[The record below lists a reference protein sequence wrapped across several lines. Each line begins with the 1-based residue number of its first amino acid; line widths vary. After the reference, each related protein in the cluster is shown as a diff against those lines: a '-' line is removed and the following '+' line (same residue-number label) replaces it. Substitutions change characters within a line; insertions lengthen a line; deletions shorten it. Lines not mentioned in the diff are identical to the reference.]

1 MPLDDAAFEAL
12 CETLRTEATEQIE
25 RIGTALLLIERG
37 AEGSAKDQL
46 IDEAFRQAHN
56 MKGAAASLGFVQT
69 ARLAHAIES
78 VLANLRADDDARTP
92 EVFDTL
98 NAALSTVPHALR
110 VDPSD
115 TPDAV
120 VTEAIIGLETVH
132 EVTNSQKNTTAIPPV
147 EPIAPH
153 ALPLVMPAES
163 ITVATRSRS
172 PQSILRQHKLADAPP
187 PPSARL
193 RPNYIEPKTKHSEPP
208 PHALTPTPTTNPTGL
223 RVQPIEQLPPP
234 PGFAAPST
242 YAGQPRLPQPP
253 PVPTAASPAA
263 GTNNPGSG
271 APPPGTG
278 AGVGTIGPNS
288 PKTGV
293 PATPATSVPISPA
306 TSAGLSLPG
315 ARTINVGGPNINPGQ
330 PPRAAANA
338 VSMPNPPVR
347 PSGEETLRVSMK
359 KLSGLM
365 AQVGELLA
373 ARVRTDQRL
382 SELRAVLAAEEERF
396 KAQSM
401 IRAMVR
407 DDAPPNV
414 DGWAKRLINTQQD
427 DLEHERLLV
436 RRLREI
442 VRTFEADALQSTI
455 LSGQLQEDIRRI
467 QTFPLANVL
476 EPLPRAVR
484 NMAREG
490 GKMVDLLITG
500 SELELDKKVLEEL
513 RDPLYHL
520 LRNAVDHGCE
530 PPAIRSALGKPS
542 RGSIRI
548 HAEHRGDVVTITIS
562 DDGPGVDVAA
572 VRRAAT
578 AANLITPIEAAEM
591 PEPRVLELLFAPG
604 LTTRSEAGGLS
615 GRGVGLDAVRTNIE
629 KLHGSVNVESRQGVG
644 TSFVIVLPLTIYVVH
659 SLLLR
664 VGEEQFA
671 MPISSIQRILRI
683 STNDILEVE
692 QTHAIV
698 VDGRPIA
705 LVPLGTLL
713 GLPVELPPPPERIP
727 VLVIGIGETRC
738 ALAVREIVSDQTIL
752 AKNLEPPLVR
762 VRNIAGAT
770 IMGDGRVVLMLNPID
785 LIKSASGR
793 DAARFQSL
801 IPRIEQRTNPK
812 LLLVDDS
819 FTTRA
824 LERSVLEVAGFD
836 VVAVADGAE
845 ALSALE
851 FEPFDIVVTDVSMPE
866 MTGLELCNHIRGNER
881 LRRLPVVLVTSLS
894 SEEDRRAGL
903 AVGADAYIVK
913 SEFDHEDFVRTVNE
927 LVGRT

>member
-12 CETLRTEATEQIE
+12 CETLRNEATEQIE

-56 MKGAAASLGFVQT
+56 MKGAAASLGFTQT

-110 VDPSD
+110 VDPNE

-120 VTEAIIGLETVH
+120 VTEAIQALETVH
-132 EVTNSQKNTTAIPPV
+132 EVTHSQQRTPNVAHADPV
-147 EPIAPH
+147 PVQ

-172 PQSILRQHKLADAPP
+172 PQSILRQHKLADPPP
-187 PPSARL
+187 PPSARM
-193 RPNYIEPKTKHSEPP
+193 RPSYVEPKTKHSEPP
-208 PHALTPTPTTNPTGL
+208 PQALTPTPTTNPTGL
-223 RVQPIEQLPPP
+223 RVEPLAHLPPP
-234 PGFAAPST
+234 PGFAPPAT
-242 YAGQPRLPQPP
+242 YAGQAPLPP
-253 PVPTAASPAA
+253 PVLPGPVTP
-263 GTNNPGSG
+263 GTSNGMS
-271 APPPGTG
+271 PGTG
-278 AGVGTIGPNS
+278 SGTATLGPKS
-288 PKTGV
+288 PATGV
-293 PATPATSVPISPA
+293 LGGPGTSPPVSPA

-315 ARTINVGGPNINPGQ
+315 GARTISLSGPTPGQ
-330 PPRAAANA
+330 PSRASANA
-338 VSMPNPPVR
+338 ISIPNPPPVR

-382 SELRAVLAAEEERF
+382 AELRAVLAAEEERF
-396 KAQSM
+396 KAQST

-414 DGWAKRLINTQQD
+414 DGWAKRLIHTQQD

-530 PPAIRSALGKPS
+530 APAVRSALGKPP
-542 RGSIRI
+542 RGTIRI

-562 DDGPGVDVAA
+562 DDGPGVDVAG

-578 AANLITPIEAAEM
+578 AANLISPIDAAEM
-591 PEPRVLELLFAPG
+591 PEPRVLELLFSPG

-629 KLHGSVNVESRQGVG
+629 KLHGSVTVESRQGVG

-664 VGEEQFA
+664 VSEEQFA

-683 STNDILEVE
+683 STADILEVE

-752 AKNLEPPLVR
+752 AKNLEAPLVR

-836 VVAVADGAE
+836 VVAVADGQE

-866 MTGLELCNHIRGNER
+866 MSGLELCNHIRGNER

>member
-1 MPLDDAAFEAL
+1 MPLDDAAFESL
-12 CETLRTEATEQIE
+12 CETLRNEASEQIE

-37 AEGSAKDQL
+37 AEGGARDQL

-56 MKGAAASLGFVQT
+56 LKGAAASLGFAQT

-78 VLANLRADDDARTP
+78 VLATLRSDDDACTP

-98 NAALSTVPHALR
+98 NAALSTVPYALG
-110 VDPSD
+110 VDPSES
-115 TPDAV
+115 PDPV
-120 VTEAIIGLETVH
+120 ITEAILALETVH
-132 EVTNSQKNTTAIPPV
+132 EVTVQSQQARTTHFPPIQ
-147 EPIAPH
+147 PLSPH
-153 ALPLVMPAES
+153 FPVMMPTDS

-172 PQSILRQHKLADAPP
+172 PQSILRQHKLADSPAPP
-187 PPSARL
+187 STRL
-193 RPNYIEPKTKHSEPP
+193 RQNYSEAKTKHSEPP
-208 PHALTPTPTTNPTGL
+208 PHALTPTTNPTGM
-223 RVQPIEQLPPP
+223 RMPAIAHLPPP
-234 PGFAAPST
+234 PGFTPPAT
-242 YAGQPRLPQPP
+242 YAGTG
-253 PVPTAASPAA
+253 PTAAVPAA
-263 GTNNPGSG
+263 TNS
-271 APPPGTG
+271 PGTG
-278 AGVGTIGPNS
+278 SGVTIGFVGPNS

-293 PATPATSVPISPA
+293 PATPNTAAPISPG
-306 TSAGLSLPG
+306 TSAGLSMSG
-315 ARTINVGGPNINPGQ
+315 TRTIALGGPTPGQ
-330 PPRAAANA
+330 PSRSGANA
-338 VSMPNPPVR
+338 LSMPNPPVR
-347 PSGEETLRVSMK
+347 PAGEETLRVSMK

-382 SELRAVLAAEEERF
+382 SELRDVLGGEEERF
-396 KAQSM
+396 KVQSS
-401 IRAMVR
+401 IRAAVR

-414 DGWAKRLINTQQD
+414 DGWAKRLIQTQQD
-427 DLEHERLLV
+427 DLEHERHLV

-442 VRTFEADALQSTI
+442 VRLFEADALQSTI

-490 GKMVDLLITG
+490 GKLVDLVITG

-530 PPAIRSALGKPS
+530 APTIRTAAGKPP
-542 RGSIRI
+542 RGTIRV
-548 HAEHRGDVVTITIS
+548 HAEHRGDVVTITIT

-572 VRRAAT
+572 VRRAA
-578 AANLITPIEAAEM
+578 AKSNLITPIEAAEM

-604 LTTRSEAGGLS
+604 LTTRSEVGGLS
-615 GRGVGLDAVRTNIE
+615 GRGIGLDAVRTNIE
-629 KLHGSVNVESRQGVG
+629 KLHGSVTVESRQGIG

-664 VGEEQFA
+664 VGDEQFA
-671 MPISSIQRILRI
+671 MPISAIQRILRI
-683 STNDILEVE
+683 STTDILEVE

-713 GLPVELPPPPERIP
+713 GLPVALPPPPERIP

-752 AKNLEPPLVR
+752 AKNLEAPLVR

-801 IPRIEQRTNPK
+801 IPRITQRTNPK

-836 VVAVADGAE
+836 VVAVADGQE

-851 FEPFDIVVTDVSMPE
+851 FEPFDVVVTDVTMPE
-866 MTGLELCNHIRGNER
+866 MSGLELCNHIRGNDR

-894 SEEDRRAGL
+894 SDEDRRAGL

-913 SEFDHEDFVRTVNE
+913 SEFDHEDFVRIVNE

>member
-12 CETLRTEATEQIE
+12 CETLRNEATEQIE

-56 MKGAAASLGFVQT
+56 LKGAAASLGFVQT

-110 VDPSD
+110 VDPSEVAD
-115 TPDAV
+115 EV
-120 VTEAIIGLETVH
+120 VSEAIQALDTVH
-132 EVTNSQKNTTAIPPV
+132 EQAVMSQNQTPNVPAVHQTAPP
-147 EPIAPH
+147 
-153 ALPLVMPAES
+153 LPVVVPTES

-172 PQSILRQHKLADAPP
+172 PQSILRQHKLADSPAPA
-187 PPSARL
+187 SGRG
-193 RPNYIEPKTKHSEPP
+193 RQSYIEAKTKHSEPP
-208 PHALTPTPTTNPTGL
+208 PHALTPTPTTNPTGI
-223 RVQPIEQLPPP
+223 RMPTAAQLPPP
-234 PGFAAPST
+234 PGFAAPAT
-242 YAGQPRLPQPP
+242 YAGPSPLPPA
-253 PVPTAASPAA
+253 VTAAQPSTGSGVSP
-263 GTNNPGSG
+263 GTGSG
-271 APPPGTG
+271 ASAT
-278 AGVGTIGPNS
+278 VGPNS
-288 PKTGV
+288 PKTGA
-293 PATPATSVPISPA
+293 PATPTTGAPISPG
-306 TSAGLSLPG
+306 TSAGLSLP
-315 ARTINVGGPNINPGQ
+315 RTISLSGPTPGQ
-330 PPRAAANA
+330 PSRAGSNNA

-347 PSGEETLRVSMK
+347 PSSEETLRVSMK

-382 SELRAVLAAEEERF
+382 SELRGVLAAEEERF
-396 KAQSM
+396 KAQSAL
-401 IRAMVR
+401 RAQVR
-407 DDAPPNV
+407 DDAPPQI
-414 DGWAKRLINTQQD
+414 DGWAKRLIQTQQD

-490 GKMVDLLITG
+490 GKMVDLVITG

-530 PPAIRSALGKPS
+530 SPGIRTGAGKPP
-542 RGSIRI
+542 RGTIRI

-572 VRRAAT
+572 VRRAA
-578 AANLITPIEAAEM
+578 ANANLITPVEAAEL
-591 PEPRVLELLFAPG
+591 PEARVLELLFAPG

-629 KLHGSVNVESRQGVG
+629 KLHGSVTVESRQGIG

-664 VGEEQFA
+664 VGDEQFA
-671 MPISSIQRILRI
+671 MPISAIQRILRI
-683 STNDILEVE
+683 STTDILEVE

-713 GLPVELPPPPERIP
+713 NLPVELPPPPERIP

-752 AKNLEPPLVR
+752 AKNLEAPLVR

-801 IPRIEQRTNPK
+801 IPRMEQRSNPK

-836 VVAVADGAE
+836 VVAVADGVE

-866 MTGLELCNHIRGNER
+866 MSGLELCNHIRGNER

>member
-12 CETLRTEATEQIE
+12 CETLRNEATEQIE

-37 AEGSAKDQL
+37 AEGSARDQL

-56 MKGAAASLGFVQT
+56 LKGAAASLGFAQT

-78 VLANLRADDDARTP
+78 VLASLRADDDARTP

-120 VTEAIIGLETVH
+120 VTEAIQALETVH
-132 EVTNSQKNTTAIPPV
+132 ENSVHDQTKTPNLPPV
-147 EPIAPH
+147 QAVAPQ
-153 ALPLVMPAES
+153 LPLVMPTDS

-172 PQSILRQHKLADAPP
+172 PQSILRQHKLADPPP
-187 PPSARL
+187 PPSARN
-193 RPNYIEPKTKHSEPP
+193 RPSYVEAKTKHSEPP
-208 PHALTPTPTTNPTGL
+208 PNALTPTPTTNPAGAIL
-223 RVQPIEQLPPP
+223 AAVAHLPPP
-234 PGFAAPST
+234 PGFAPPTT
-242 YAGQPRLPQPP
+242 YAGPAPAIPS
-253 PVPTAASPAA
+253 AAAA
-263 GTNNPGSG
+263 
-271 APPPGTG
+271 PGTG
-278 AGVGTIGPNS
+278 SGVAPGTLSPNS
-288 PKTGV
+288 PKTGA
-293 PATPATSVPISPA
+293 PATPGTGAPASPG

-315 ARTINVGGPNINPGQ
+315 ARTISLGGPTPGQ
-330 PPRAAANA
+330 PSRAGVGGNA

-347 PSGEETLRVSMK
+347 PAAEETLRVSMK

-396 KAQSM
+396 KAQSS

-414 DGWAKRLINTQQD
+414 DSWAKRLIQTQQD

-490 GKMVDLLITG
+490 GKMIDLIITG

-530 PPAIRSALGKPS
+530 APGVRTAAGKPP
-542 RGSIRI
+542 RGTIRI

-572 VRRAAT
+572 VRRAA
-578 AANLITPIEAAEM
+578 AASNLITPIEAAEM

-629 KLHGSVNVESRQGVG
+629 KLHGSVNVESRQGIG

-683 STNDILEVE
+683 STADILEVE

-752 AKNLEPPLVR
+752 AKNLEAPLVR

-836 VVAVADGAE
+836 VVAVADGQE

-866 MTGLELCNHIRGNER
+866 MSGLELCNHIRGNER
-881 LRRLPVVLVTSLS
+881 LRRLPVVLVTSLG

>member
-12 CETLRTEATEQIE
+12 CETLRNEATEQVE

-37 AEGSAKDQL
+37 AEGAAKDQL

-78 VLANLRADDDARTP
+78 VLADLRSNDDARTP
-92 EVFDTL
+92 EMFDTL

-110 VDPSD
+110 VDPAEE
-115 TPDAV
+115 PDPI
-120 VTEAIIGLETVH
+120 VTESILALDTVH
-132 EVTNSQKNTTAIPPV
+132 NAASEDLHTLHAPQVQAHVPPLPIVTPTD
-147 EPIAPH
+147 
-153 ALPLVMPAES
+153 S

-172 PQSILRQHKLADAPP
+172 PQSILRQHKIADPPP
-187 PPSARL
+187 PPSARA

-208 PHALTPTPTTNPTGL
+208 PVALTPTPTTNPTGIKI
-223 RVQPIEQLPPP
+223 PTAAHLPPP
-234 PGFAAPST
+234 PGFAPPATYVGQGVSPISPPIAAAPGGST
-242 YAGQPRLPQPP
+242 
-253 PVPTAASPAA
+253 T
-263 GTNNPGSG
+263 
-271 APPPGTG
+271 GTG
-278 AGVGTIGPNS
+278 AGTGTLGPNS
-288 PKTGV
+288 PKTGA
-293 PATPATSVPISPA
+293 PATPGTGAPISPG
-306 TSAGLSLPG
+306 TSANLSLPG
-315 ARTINVGGPNINPGQ
+315 ARTITVGGPGPGQ
-330 PPRAAANA
+330 VPRGGSNA
-338 VSMPNPPVR
+338 VSIPNPPVR
-347 PSGEETLRVSMK
+347 PTGEETLRVSMK

-382 SELRAVLAAEEERF
+382 AELRGVLSAEEERF
-396 KAQSM
+396 KAQTS

-407 DDAPPNV
+407 DDAPPHL
-414 DGWAKRLINTQQD
+414 DEWARRLIQTQQD
-427 DLEHERLLV
+427 DLEHERMLV

-442 VRTFEADALQSTI
+442 VRSFEADALQSTI

-484 NMAREG
+484 NMARES
-490 GKMVDLLITG
+490 GKMIDLVITG

-530 PPAIRSALGKPS
+530 APGVRSVLGKPP
-542 RGSIRI
+542 RGTIRI

-572 VRRAAT
+572 VRRAAV
-578 AANLITPIEAAEM
+578 ASNLLSPVEAAEL
-591 PEPRVLELLFAPG
+591 PEARVLELLFAPG

-629 KLHGSVNVESRQGVG
+629 KLHGSVTVESRQGIG
-644 TSFVIVLPLTIYVVH
+644 TTFVIVLPLTIYVVH

-664 VGEEQFA
+664 VGDEQFA

-683 STNDILEVE
+683 STADILEVE

-752 AKNLEPPLVR
+752 AKNLEAPLVR

-785 LIKSASGR
+785 LLKSASGR
-793 DAARFQSL
+793 DAARFQAL
-801 IPRIEQRTNPK
+801 IPRVEQRTNPK

-836 VVAVADGAE
+836 VVAVADGVE

-851 FEPFDIVVTDVSMPE
+851 FEPFDVVVTDVTMPE
-866 MTGLELCNHIRGNER
+866 MSGLELCNHIRGNER
-881 LRRLPVVLVTSLS
+881 LRRLPVVLVTSLGS
-894 SEEDRRAGL
+894 DEDRRAGL

-913 SEFDHEDFVRTVNE
+913 SEFDHEHFVRTVNE

>member
-1 MPLDDAAFEAL
+1 MPLDDAAFESL
-12 CETLRTEATEQIE
+12 CETLRNEATEQIE

-37 AEGSAKDQL
+37 AEGGARDQL

-56 MKGAAASLGFVQT
+56 LKGAAASLGFAQT

-78 VLANLRADDDARTP
+78 VLASLRGDDDARTP

-110 VDPSD
+110 VDPSE
-115 TPDAV
+115 TPDPV
-120 VTEAIIGLETVH
+120 ITEAIIALETVH
-132 EVTNSQKNTTAIPPV
+132 EVTVQSQQARTTHMPP
-147 EPIAPH
+147 APGMNPQL
-153 ALPLVMPAES
+153 AVAMPTES

-172 PQSILRQHKLADAPP
+172 PQSILRQHKLADASA

-193 RPNYIEPKTKHSEPP
+193 RNNYSEAKTKHSEPP
-208 PHALTPTPTTNPTGL
+208 PHALTPTPTTNPTGV
-223 RVQPIEQLPPP
+223 RMPTMAHLPPP
-234 PGFAAPST
+234 PGFGPPGFAPPAT
-242 YAGQPRLPQPP
+242 YAGPSPIFPP
-253 PVPTAASPAA
+253 P
-263 GTNNPGSG
+263 TNS
-271 APPPGTG
+271 PGTG
-278 AGVGTIGPNS
+278 NNLSVGMVGPNS
-288 PKTGV
+288 PKTNA
-293 PATPATSVPISPA
+293 PATPHTAAPISPG
-306 TSAGLSLPG
+306 TSAGLSVP
-315 ARTINVGGPNINPGQ
+315 ATRTISLGGPTPGQ
-330 PPRAAANA
+330 PSRAGGNA
-338 VSMPNPPVR
+338 LSMPNPPVR

-382 SELRAVLAAEEERF
+382 SELRNVLGAEEERF
-396 KAQSM
+396 KAQSA

-414 DGWAKRLINTQQD
+414 DGWAKRLIQTQQD

-490 GKMVDLLITG
+490 GKMVDLVITG

-530 PPAIRSALGKPS
+530 APTMRTAAGKPP
-542 RGSIRI
+542 RGTIRI
-548 HAEHRGDVVTITIS
+548 HAEHRGDVVTITIA
-562 DDGPGVDVAA
+562 DDGPGVDVGA

-578 AANLITPIEAAEM
+578 ASNLITPIEAAEM

-629 KLHGSVNVESRQGVG
+629 KLHGSVTVESRQGIG

-664 VGEEQFA
+664 VGDEQFA
-671 MPISSIQRILRI
+671 MPISAIQRILRI
-683 STNDILEVE
+683 STTDILEVE

-738 ALAVREIVSDQTIL
+738 ALAVREIVSDQTVL

-836 VVAVADGAE
+836 VVAVADGQE

-851 FEPFDIVVTDVSMPE
+851 FEPFDVVVTDVTMPE
-866 MTGLELCNHIRGNER
+866 MSGLELCNHIRGNDR

>member
-12 CETLRTEATEQIE
+12 CETLRNEAMEQIE

-56 MKGAAASLGFVQT
+56 LKGAAASLGFVQT

-78 VLANLRADDDARTP
+78 VLAHLRADDDARTP

-110 VDPSD
+110 VDPSEIAD
-115 TPDAV
+115 DV
-120 VTEAIIGLETVH
+120 VSEAILALDTVH
-132 EVTNSQKNTTAIPPV
+132 EQAVLSQNQSPNTLAIQPAAPQLPV
-147 EPIAPH
+147 VVPTD
-153 ALPLVMPAES
+153 S

-172 PQSILRQHKLADAPP
+172 PQSILRQHKLTDSPAPT
-187 PPSARL
+187 SARG
-193 RPNYIEPKTKHSEPP
+193 RPNYVEPKTKHSEPP
-208 PHALTPTPTTNPTGL
+208 PHALTPTPTPTTNPTGI
-223 RVQPIEQLPPP
+223 RMPAVAHLPPP
-234 PGFAAPST
+234 PGFAPPAT
-242 YAGQPRLPQPP
+242 YAGPSPF
-253 PVPTAASPAA
+253 SPA
-263 GTNNPGSG
+263 P
-271 APPPGTG
+271 APAQPGTG
-278 AGVGTIGPNS
+278 GGASPGTGPGTGTVGPNS
-288 PKTGV
+288 PNTGA
-293 PATPATSVPISPA
+293 PATPTTGAPVSPG
-306 TSAGLSLPG
+306 TSAGLSLP
-315 ARTINVGGPNINPGQ
+315 RTISLSGPTPGQ
-330 PPRAAANA
+330 PSRAGGNNA

-382 SELRAVLAAEEERF
+382 SELRGVLAAEEERF
-396 KAQSM
+396 KAQST

-407 DDAPPNV
+407 DDAPPQV
-414 DGWAKRLINTQQD
+414 EGWARRLIQTQQD

-490 GKMVDLLITG
+490 GKMVDLVITG

-530 PPAIRSALGKPS
+530 APALRTSAGKTP
-542 RGSIRI
+542 RGTIRI

-562 DDGPGVDVAA
+562 DDGPGVDIAA
-572 VRRAAT
+572 VRRAA
-578 AANLITPIEAAEM
+578 ANANLITPLEAAEM

-629 KLHGSVNVESRQGVG
+629 KLHGSVTVESRQGIG

-664 VGEEQFA
+664 VGDEQFA
-671 MPISSIQRILRI
+671 IPISAIQRILRI
-683 STNDILEVE
+683 STADILEVE

-713 GLPVELPPPPERIP
+713 GLPVEFPAPPERIP

-752 AKNLEPPLVR
+752 AKNLEAPLIR
-762 VRNIAGAT
+762 VRNVAGAT

-785 LIKSASGR
+785 LLKSASGR

-801 IPRIEQRTNPK
+801 IPRIEQRSNPK

-836 VVAVADGAE
+836 VVAVADGIE

-866 MTGLELCNHIRGNER
+866 MSGLELCNHIRGNER

>member
-1 MPLDDAAFEAL
+1 MPLDDAAFESL
-12 CETLRTEATEQIE
+12 CETLRIEASEQIE

-37 AEGSAKDQL
+37 AEGSARDQL

-56 MKGAAASLGFVQT
+56 LKGAAASLGFAQT
-69 ARLAHAIES
+69 ARLAHAVES
-78 VLANLRADDDARTP
+78 ILAALRSDDDTRTP
-92 EVFDTL
+92 ELFDTL

-115 TPDAV
+115 DPDAI
-120 VTEAIIGLETVH
+120 VTEAIQALDTVLDKRGEQTPTPAH
-132 EVTNSQKNTTAIPPV
+132 VQPATPQMPQMQV
-147 EPIAPH
+147 
-153 ALPLVMPAES
+153 ALPAEG

-172 PQSILRQHKLADAPP
+172 PQSILRQHKIPDPHAPQQAPP
-187 PPSARL
+187 QYRQ
-193 RPNYIEPKTKHSEPP
+193 NYIEAKTKHSEPP
-208 PHALTPTPTTNPTGL
+208 PNPFAGLLGGTPTGVLIPPTPH
-223 RVQPIEQLPPP
+223 LPPP
-234 PGFAAPST
+234 PGFAPPST
-242 YAGQPRLPQPP
+242 YGGS
-253 PVPTAASPAA
+253 PVAPTYVAP
-263 GTNNPGSG
+263 GTGGGSSS
-271 APPPGTG
+271 GTG
-278 AGVGTIGPNS
+278 AGTTGPNS
-288 PKTGV
+288 PKTGG
-293 PATPATSVPISPA
+293 PATPGTAVPISPG

-315 ARTINVGGPNINPGQ
+315 GTRTISLGGPTPQASKVGANPVGI
-330 PPRAAANA
+330 PNA
-338 VSMPNPPVR
+338 PIR
-347 PSGEETLRVSMK
+347 PAGEETLRVSMK

-382 SELRAVLAAEEERF
+382 SELRGVLAAEEDRF
-396 KAQSM
+396 KFQSAVRAA
-401 IRAMVR
+401 IR
-407 DDAPPNV
+407 DEAPAKIDP
-414 DGWAKRLINTQQD
+414 WAKRIIDVQTE
-427 DLEHERLLV
+427 DLEHERQLV

-442 VRTFEADALQSTI
+442 VRAFEADALQSTI

-467 QTFPLANVL
+467 QTFPLASVL

-490 GKMVDLLITG
+490 GKMVDLNITG

-530 PPAIRSALGKPS
+530 PPNARTATGKPA
-542 RGSIRI
+542 RGTIRI
-548 HAEHRGDVVTITIS
+548 HAEHRGDVVTITIA
-562 DDGPGVDVAA
+562 DDGPGVDVGA
-572 VRRAAT
+572 VRRAAV
-578 AANLITPIEAAEM
+578 ASGLISTDEAAEL
-591 PEPRVLELLFAPG
+591 PEHRVLELLFAPG
-604 LTTRSEAGGLS
+604 LTTRAEAGGLS

-629 KLHGSVNVESRQGVG
+629 RLHGSVTVESRQGIG

-664 VGEEQFA
+664 VGDEQFA
-671 MPISSIQRILRI
+671 MPISAIQRILRI
-683 STNDILEVE
+683 SATDVLEVE

-713 GLPVELPPPPERIP
+713 GLPVQLPPPPERIP

-738 ALAVREIVSDQTIL
+738 ALAVREIVSDQTLL
-752 AKNLEPPLVR
+752 AKNLEAPLVR

-793 DAARFQSL
+793 DATRFQSL
-801 IPRIEQRTNPK
+801 IPRLEQRANPK

-836 VVAVADGAE
+836 VVAVADGSE

-851 FEPFDIVVTDVSMPE
+851 FEPFDVVVTDVSMPE
-866 MTGLELCNHIRGNER
+866 MSGLELCNHIRGNER
-881 LRRLPVVLVTSLS
+881 LRRLPVVLVTSLG
-894 SEEDRRAGL
+894 SEDDRRAGL

-913 SEFDHEDFVRTVNE
+913 SEFDHEVFVKTVKD
-927 LVGRT
+927 LVGRS

>member
-12 CETLRTEATEQIE
+12 CETLRNEATEQVE

-37 AEGSAKDQL
+37 AEGAAKDQL

-78 VLANLRADDDARTP
+78 VLADLRSNDDARTP
-92 EVFDTL
+92 EMFDTL
-98 NAALSTVPHALR
+98 NAALSTVPHAFR
-110 VDPSD
+110 VDPAEE
-115 TPDAV
+115 PDPII
-120 VTEAIIGLETVH
+120 TESILALETVH
-132 EVTNSQKNTTAIPPV
+132 NVASEELHTLHAPQVQAHVPPLPIVTPTD
-147 EPIAPH
+147 
-153 ALPLVMPAES
+153 S

-172 PQSILRQHKLADAPP
+172 PQSILRQHKIADPPP
-187 PPSARL
+187 PPSARP

-208 PHALTPTPTTNPTGL
+208 PVALTPTPTTNPTGIKI
-223 RVQPIEQLPPP
+223 PTAAHLPPP
-234 PGFAAPST
+234 PGFAPPAT
-242 YAGQPRLPQPP
+242 YVGQGVSPLPP
-253 PVPTAASPAA
+253 PVAAAPGGSPT
-263 GTNNPGSG
+263 
-271 APPPGTG
+271 GTG
-278 AGVGTIGPNS
+278 AATGTLGPNS
-288 PKTGV
+288 PKTGA
-293 PATPATSVPISPA
+293 PATPGTGAPISPG
-306 TSAGLSLPG
+306 TSANLSLPG
-315 ARTINVGGPNINPGQ
+315 ARTITVGGPGPGQ
-330 PPRAAANA
+330 VSRGGSNA
-338 VSMPNPPVR
+338 VSIPNPPVR
-347 PSGEETLRVSMK
+347 PTGEETLRVSMK

-382 SELRAVLAAEEERF
+382 AELRGVLAAEEDRF
-396 KAQSM
+396 KAQSSV
-401 IRAMVR
+401 RAMVR
-407 DDAPPNV
+407 DDAPPHL
-414 DGWAKRLINTQQD
+414 DEWARRLIQTQQE
-427 DLEHERLLV
+427 DLEHERMLV

-442 VRTFEADALQSTI
+442 VRSFEADALQSTI

-484 NMAREG
+484 NMARES
-490 GKMVDLLITG
+490 GKMIDLVITG

-530 PPAIRSALGKPS
+530 APGVRSAIGKPP
-542 RGSIRI
+542 RGTIRI

-572 VRRAAT
+572 VRRAAV
-578 AANLITPIEAAEM
+578 ASNLLSPVEAAEL
-591 PEPRVLELLFAPG
+591 PEARVLELLFAPG

-629 KLHGSVNVESRQGVG
+629 KLHGSVTVESRQGIG

-664 VGEEQFA
+664 VGDEQFA

-683 STNDILEVE
+683 STAEILEVE

-752 AKNLEPPLVR
+752 AKNLEAPLVR

-785 LIKSASGR
+785 LLKSASGR
-793 DAARFQSL
+793 DAARFQAL
-801 IPRIEQRTNPK
+801 IPRVEQRTNPK

-836 VVAVADGAE
+836 VVAVADGVE

-851 FEPFDIVVTDVSMPE
+851 FEPFDIVVTDVTMPE
-866 MTGLELCNHIRGNER
+866 MSGLELCNHIRGNER
-881 LRRLPVVLVTSLS
+881 LRRLPVVLVTSLGS
-894 SEEDRRAGL
+894 DEDRRAGL

-913 SEFDHEDFVRTVNE
+913 SEFDHEHFVRTVNE

>member
-1 MPLDDAAFEAL
+1 
-12 CETLRTEATEQIE
+12 
-25 RIGTALLLIERG
+25 
-37 AEGSAKDQL
+37 
-46 IDEAFRQAHN
+46 
-56 MKGAAASLGFVQT
+56 
-69 ARLAHAIES
+69 
-78 VLANLRADDDARTP
+78 
-92 EVFDTL
+92 
-98 NAALSTVPHALR
+98 
-110 VDPSD
+110 
-115 TPDAV
+115 
-120 VTEAIIGLETVH
+120 
-132 EVTNSQKNTTAIPPV
+132 
-147 EPIAPH
+147 
-153 ALPLVMPAES
+153 
-163 ITVATRSRS
+163 
-172 PQSILRQHKLADAPP
+172 
-187 PPSARL
+187 
-193 RPNYIEPKTKHSEPP
+193 
-208 PHALTPTPTTNPTGL
+208 
-223 RVQPIEQLPPP
+223 
-234 PGFAAPST
+234 
-242 YAGQPRLPQPP
+242 
-253 PVPTAASPAA
+253 
-263 GTNNPGSG
+263 
-271 APPPGTG
+271 
-278 AGVGTIGPNS
+278 
-288 PKTGV
+288 
-293 PATPATSVPISPA
+293 
-306 TSAGLSLPG
+306 
-315 ARTINVGGPNINPGQ
+315 
-330 PPRAAANA
+330 
-338 VSMPNPPVR
+338 
-347 PSGEETLRVSMK
+347 MK

-382 SELRAVLAAEEERF
+382 TELRAVLGDEENRF
-396 KAQSM
+396 KYQSA
-401 IRAMVR
+401 IRADIR
-407 DDAPPNV
+407 DEAPPNV
-414 DGWAKRLINTQQD
+414 DGWVKRLIQTQQE
-427 DLEHERLLV
+427 DLENERILV

-490 GKMVDLLITG
+490 GKMVDLIITG

-530 PPAIRSALGKPS
+530 APSVRTAAGKPP
-542 RGSIRI
+542 RGTIRV

-562 DDGPGVDVAA
+562 DDGPGVDIAS

-578 AANLITPIEAAEM
+578 ASNLITPIEAAEL

-604 LTTRSEAGGLS
+604 LTTRTEAGGLS
-615 GRGVGLDAVRTNIE
+615 GRGVGLDAVKTNIE
-629 KLHGSVNVESRQGVG
+629 KLHGSVTVESRQGIG

-664 VGEEQFA
+664 VGDEQFA
-671 MPISSIQRILRI
+671 MPISAIQRILRI
-683 STNDILEVE
+683 STTDILEVE

-752 AKNLEPPLVR
+752 AKNLEAPLVR

-801 IPRIEQRTNPK
+801 IPRMEARTNPK

-836 VVAVADGAE
+836 VVAVADGQE

-851 FEPFDIVVTDVSMPE
+851 FEPFDVVVTDVTMPE
-866 MTGLELCNHIRGNER
+866 MSGLELCNHIRGNDR

-913 SEFDHEDFVRTVNE
+913 SEFDHESFVKTVNE

>member
-12 CETLRTEATEQIE
+12 CETLRNEATEQVE

-37 AEGSAKDQL
+37 AEGAAKDQL

-78 VLANLRADDDARTP
+78 VLADLRSNDDARTP
-92 EVFDTL
+92 EMFDTL

-110 VDPSD
+110 VDPAED
-115 TPDAV
+115 PDPI
-120 VTEAIIGLETVH
+120 VTEAILALETVH
-132 EVTNSQKNTTAIPPV
+132 IAASEDLRTLHAPQVQAHVPPLPIVTPTD
-147 EPIAPH
+147 
-153 ALPLVMPAES
+153 S

-172 PQSILRQHKLADAPP
+172 PQSILRQHKIADPPP
-187 PPSARL
+187 PPSARP
-193 RPNYIEPKTKHSEPP
+193 RPNYIEAKTKHSEPP
-208 PHALTPTPTTNPTGL
+208 PVALTPTPTTNPTGIKI
-223 RVQPIEQLPPP
+223 PTAAHLPPP
-234 PGFAAPST
+234 PGFAPPAT
-242 YAGQPRLPQPP
+242 YVGQGVSPVSP
-253 PVPTAASPAA
+253 PVAAV
-263 GTNNPGSG
+263 PGGSTT
-271 APPPGTG
+271 GTG
-278 AGVGTIGPNS
+278 AGTGTLGPNS
-288 PKTGV
+288 PKTGA
-293 PATPATSVPISPA
+293 PATPGTGAPVSPG
-306 TSAGLSLPG
+306 TSANLSLPG
-315 ARTINVGGPNINPGQ
+315 ARTITVGGTGPGQ
-330 PPRAAANA
+330 VSRGGSNA
-338 VSMPNPPVR
+338 VSIPNPPVR
-347 PSGEETLRVSMK
+347 PTGEETLRVSMK

-382 SELRAVLAAEEERF
+382 AELRGVLAAEEERF
-396 KAQSM
+396 KAQTS

-407 DDAPPNV
+407 DDAPPHL
-414 DGWAKRLINTQQD
+414 DEWARRLIQTQQE
-427 DLEHERLLV
+427 DLEHERMLV

-442 VRTFEADALQSTI
+442 VRSFEADALQSTI

-484 NMAREG
+484 NMARES
-490 GKMVDLLITG
+490 GKMIDLVITG

-530 PPAIRSALGKPS
+530 APGVRSAIGKPP
-542 RGSIRI
+542 RGTIRI

-572 VRRAAT
+572 VRRAAV
-578 AANLITPIEAAEM
+578 ASNLLSPVEAAEL
-591 PEPRVLELLFAPG
+591 PEARVLELLFAPG

-629 KLHGSVNVESRQGVG
+629 KLHGSVTVESRQGIG

-664 VGEEQFA
+664 VGDEQFA

-683 STNDILEVE
+683 STADILEVE

-738 ALAVREIVSDQTIL
+738 ALAVREIVSDQTVL
-752 AKNLEPPLVR
+752 AKNLEAPLVR

-785 LIKSASGR
+785 LLKSASGR
-793 DAARFQSL
+793 DAARFQAL
-801 IPRIEQRTNPK
+801 IPRVEQRTNPK

-836 VVAVADGAE
+836 VVAVADGVE

-851 FEPFDIVVTDVSMPE
+851 FEPFDIVVTDVTMPE
-866 MTGLELCNHIRGNER
+866 MSGLELCNHIRGNER
-881 LRRLPVVLVTSLS
+881 LRRLPVVLVTSLGS
-894 SEEDRRAGL
+894 DEDRRAGL

-913 SEFDHEDFVRTVNE
+913 SEFDHEHFVRTVNE

>member
-12 CETLRTEATEQIE
+12 CETLRNEASEQIE

-37 AEGSAKDQL
+37 AEGTARDQL

-56 MKGAAASLGFVQT
+56 MKGAAASLGFAQT

-78 VLANLRADDDARTP
+78 VLAALRTDDDSRTP

-115 TPDAV
+115 DADPV
-120 VTEAIIGLETVH
+120 VTEAIQALEAVH
-132 EVTNSQKNTTAIPPV
+132 GKHQNTPDAPPV
-147 EPIAPH
+147 QAASPQAPVII
-153 ALPLVMPAES
+153 PSES

-172 PQSILRQHKLADAPP
+172 PQSILRQHNLAEGSSPP
-187 PPSARL
+187 PQYRS
-193 RPNYIEPKTKHSEPP
+193 NYVEPKTKHSEPP
-208 PHALTPTPTTNPTGL
+208 PNPLTPAASGTPTGVLLP
-223 RVQPIEQLPPP
+223 VAHLPPP
-234 PGFAAPST
+234 PGFAPPPT
-242 YAGQPRLPQPP
+242 YAGAPNA
-253 PVPTAASPAA
+253 VAAAYPA
-263 GTNNPGSG
+263 
-271 APPPGTG
+271 PGTG
-278 AGVGTIGPNS
+278 SGVSTGPAGPNS
-288 PKTGV
+288 PKTNA
-293 PATPATSVPISPA
+293 PATPGTGVPVSPG

-315 ARTINVGGPNINPGQ
+315 ARTISLGGPTPGQ
-330 PPRAAANA
+330 PSRAGTSA

-347 PSGEETLRVSMK
+347 PQAEETLRVSMK

-382 SELRAVLAAEEERF
+382 SELRSVLAAEEERF
-396 KAQSM
+396 KAQAAL
-401 IRAMVR
+401 RAMVR
-407 DDAPPNV
+407 DDAPPHV
-414 DGWAKRLINTQQD
+414 EGWAKRLIDVQQD

-467 QTFPLANVL
+467 QTFPLASVL

-490 GKMVDLLITG
+490 GKMVDLVITG

-530 PPAIRSALGKPS
+530 APTVRTAAGKPP
-542 RGSIRI
+542 RGTIRI
-548 HAEHRGDVVTITIS
+548 HAEHRGDVVTITIA

-572 VRRAAT
+572 VRRSAV
-578 AANLITPIEAAEM
+578 AANLISAVEAAEM
-591 PEPRVLELLFAPG
+591 PEHRVLELLFAPG

-629 KLHGSVNVESRQGVG
+629 KLHGSVTVESRQGVG

-671 MPISSIQRILRI
+671 MPISAIQRILRI
-683 STNDILEVE
+683 STTDILEVE

-738 ALAVREIVSDQTIL
+738 ALAVREIVSDQTVL
-752 AKNLEPPLVR
+752 AKNLEAPLIR

-836 VVAVADGAE
+836 VVAVADGQE

-866 MTGLELCNHIRGNER
+866 MSGLELCNHIRGNER
-881 LRRLPVVLVTSLS
+881 LRRLPVVLVTSLG
-894 SEEDRRAGL
+894 SEDDRRAGL

-913 SEFDHEDFVRTVNE
+913 SEFDHEVFVQTVND
-927 LVGRT
+927 LVGRG

>member
-12 CETLRTEATEQIE
+12 CETLRNEATEQIE

-46 IDEAFRQAHN
+46 VDEAFRQAHN
-56 MKGAAASLGFVQT
+56 LKGAAASLGFTQT

-78 VLANLRADDDARTP
+78 VLASLRADDDARTP
-92 EVFDTL
+92 EVFDTV

-110 VDPSD
+110 IDPSD

-120 VTEAIIGLETVH
+120 VTEAIHALETVH
-132 EVTNSQKNTTAIPPV
+132 ENTVHDDARTQHLPPV
-147 EPIAPH
+147 QPVSPV
-153 ALPLVMPAES
+153 LPLVVPTES

-172 PQSILRQHKLADAPP
+172 PQSILRQHKLADSPAPG
-187 PPSARL
+187 SARI
-193 RPNYIEPKTKHSEPP
+193 RPSYIEAKTKHSEPP
-208 PHALTPTPTTNPTGL
+208 PHALTPTPTTNPTG
-223 RVQPIEQLPPP
+223 VVIPPIAHLPPP
-234 PGFAAPST
+234 PGFAPPAT
-242 YAGQPRLPQPP
+242 YAGLAPAA
-253 PVPTAASPAA
+253 PVAAASP
-263 GTNNPGSG
+263 GTGSG
-271 APPPGTG
+271 ISPGT
-278 AGVGTIGPNS
+278 VGPNS
-288 PKTGV
+288 PKTGA
-293 PATPATSVPISPA
+293 PATPTTGVPISPG

-315 ARTINVGGPNINPGQ
+315 ARTISLGGPTPGQ
-330 PPRAAANA
+330 PSRAATGNNA

-396 KAQSM
+396 KAQSS

-407 DDAPPNV
+407 DDAPPHV

-484 NMAREG
+484 NMAREA
-490 GKMVDLLITG
+490 GKMIDLVITG

-530 PPAIRSALGKPS
+530 HPTIRTAAGKPP
-542 RGSIRI
+542 RGTIRI

-562 DDGPGVDVAA
+562 DDGPGIDLAA
-572 VRRAAT
+572 VRRAAV
-578 AANLITPIEAAEM
+578 AANLISPIEAAEL

-629 KLHGSVNVESRQGVG
+629 KLHGSVTVESRQGIG
-644 TSFVIVLPLTIYVVH
+644 SSFVIVLPLTIYVVH

-664 VGEEQFA
+664 VGDEQFA
-671 MPISSIQRILRI
+671 MPISAIQRILRI
-683 STNDILEVE
+683 STADILEVE

-738 ALAVREIVSDQTIL
+738 ALAVREIVSDQTVL
-752 AKNLEPPLVR
+752 AKNLEAPLVR

-801 IPRIEQRTNPK
+801 IPRIEPRTNPK

-836 VVAVADGAE
+836 VVAVADGQE

-866 MTGLELCNHIRGNER
+866 MSGLELCNHIRGNER